1 MDQNLLREKLNAVLD
16 AGLSAKAVAR
26 YVGIGNVDI
35 SRFRNGNYK
44 LKAKEEVVL
53 SDYLDKVVIPVR
65 EFN

>member
-1 MDQNLLREKLNAVLD
+1 MDQNILRNKLNVVLE

-26 YVGIGNVDI
+26 YVGIGNGDI

-44 LKAKEEVVL
+44 LKEREARVL
-53 SDYLDKVVIPVR
+53 ADYLDKVVIPVR